1 MTKIEKYDIII
12 KSIMKKQPENQT
24 IRLEVKTIEQLK
36 KAEGIQDKLYN
47 LYNSVQVV
55 PEGQNSIVIYA
66 RQLIAN
72 NKPF

>member
-1 MTKIEKYDIII
+1 
-12 KSIMKKQPENQT
+12 MKTQPDNQT

-66 RQLIAN
+66 GQLIAN